1 MTGKEK
7 VRFGFGARRLMV
19 VFLGG
24 GQTKPPGPSVRSL
37 PCFSTPRVCAPVDR
51 GPGRDGA
58 PSRRRRGRR
67 GPVRDAPFRERPHR
81 DARSSRRAMLRR
93 EVRRITRLPIG
104 RTVASRSGGD
114 RGASAAGNEEED
126 AVRTW
131 TWKTAPCGRTCGFGR
146 NGGTTR
152 GQLRVA
158 FDAPRGGARPMRGCR
173 HRPMKRFI
181 GGDVKREAIRVPDR
195 RPREPSRRATFR
207 GRTWRSRTP
216 CRPRGRRTW
225 SWRTCLLRGCE
236 GSGEVRALECIKHAR
251 ARLFI
256 DKKSRAKISISVNG
270 TWSY

>member
-51 GPGRDGA
+51 GPGRDDA
-58 PSRRRRGRR
+58 RSRRRRGRR
-67 GPVRDAPFRERPHR
+67 GHVRDAPFRERPHR

-126 AVRTW
+126 AEAHLDLEDCTLR
-131 TWKTAPCGRTCGFGR
+131 AD
-146 NGGTTR
+146 
-152 GQLRVA
+152 LRVLEERGD
-158 FDAPRGGARPMRGCR
+158 DARSAPGRVRPPRGGARPMRGCR

>member
-7 VRFGFGARRLMV
+7 VRFGFGARRKRWWF
-19 VFLGG
+19 FLGG
-24 GQTKPPGPSVRSL
+24 GRQQNRRDRRGPG

-51 GPGRDGA
+51 GPGRD
-58 PSRRRRGRR
+58 
-67 GPVRDAPFRERPHR
+67 
-81 DARSSRRAMLRR
+81 DARVPSPPRTTRACARRAGSGATASRRAFVASRDARR

-225 SWRTCLLRGCE
+225 SWRTCLLRG
-236 GSGEVRALECIKHAR
+236 VRR
-251 ARLFI
+251 
-256 DKKSRAKISISVNG
+256 
-270 TWSY
+270 

>member
-51 GPGRDGA
+51 GPGRDDA
-58 PSRRRRGRR
+58 RSRRRRGRR

-126 AVRTW
+126 ALRTW
-131 TWKTAPCGRTCGFGR
+131 TWKTAPCGRTCGCWR
-146 NGGTTR
+146 NGGDDAR
-152 GQLRVA
+152 SAPGRV
-158 FDAPRGGARPMRGCR
+158 
-173 HRPMKRFI
+173 
-181 GGDVKREAIRVPDR
+181 
-195 RPREPSRRATFR
+195 RRATRRRATDAGMSASSDEALHRWRCKTRSHPGAGSTPARAFATR
-207 GRTWRSRTP
+207 HVSRTHLEVTDTLPATRAADMVMADMFVEGCAKVAARSARWNASNTHGLAFLSIKNLEPRSRF
-216 CRPRGRRTW
+216 R
-225 SWRTCLLRGCE
+225 
-236 GSGEVRALECIKHAR
+236 
-251 ARLFI
+251 
-256 DKKSRAKISISVNG
+256 
-270 TWSY
+270 

>member
-1 MTGKEK
+1 M
-7 VRFGFGARRLMV
+7 FFRRRGCAL
-19 VFLGG
+19 
-24 GQTKPPGPSVRSL
+24 RSIE
-37 PCFSTPRVCAPVDR
+37 
-51 GPGRDGA
+51 GREGTTRA
-58 PSRRRRGRR
+58 SRRRRGRR

-131 TWKTAPCGRTCGFGR
+131 TWKTAPCGRTCGCWR
-146 NGGTTR
+146 NGGDDAR
-152 GQLRVA
+152 SAPGRVRR
-158 FDAPRGGARPMRGCR
+158 PRGGARPMRGCR